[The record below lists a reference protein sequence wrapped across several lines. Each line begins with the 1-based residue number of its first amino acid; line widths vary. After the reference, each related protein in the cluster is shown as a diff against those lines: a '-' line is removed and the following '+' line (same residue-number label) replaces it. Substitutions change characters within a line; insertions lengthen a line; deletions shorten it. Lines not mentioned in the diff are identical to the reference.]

1 MWYQRTPDEFST
13 PEVANPVDRY
23 IKAGLVSGELK
34 NWGWQTISLPFTADL
49 VSTQQKGEITHFYA
63 GSNTGHE
70 YWLREF
76 GSVSKDANTNI
87 VTGVFNSPSA
97 SGTATKYV
105 TNQFL
110 WDYYYSKNNR
120 KDKNEDLYKHYNG
133 TDDASKDYYHSS
145 REYANYP
152 LFTAGTPYLI
162 GFPGETYYEFD
173 LSGKFQPKNIYA
185 GTGAETIGKLNK
197 QTISFVSVN
206 GAVIG
211 VSDTEYSANNGAAGS
226 GGSTAGDYT
235 FRTSYQANTLAAAG
249 DGYLL
254 NSTAADQPSSKF
266 VQNTAGAVTVPFR
279 PYFAPKQTSSPAP
292 KRAGTRADV
301 LYIGY
306 AGDVEG
312 DPIIDMV
319 TNHGLYIYSEGMNIC
334 IESTLEEPAEVNVFT
349 TGGTLLKRLT
359 VQPGTKETVPVNN
372 RGIYIVNRQKIAV
385 TK

>member
-1 MWYQRTPDEFST
+1 MDKQDFNAPISYRYYYDENGDKFYMWYQRTPDEFST

-23 IKAGLVSGELK
+23 IKAGLVSDELK
-34 NWGWQTISLPFTADL
+34 TWGWQTISLPFTADL

-76 GSVSKDANTNI
+76 GSVSTDDATKI
-87 VTGVFNSPSA
+87 VTGVFNSPAA
-97 SGTATKYV
+97 SGTATKPV

-110 WDYYYSKNNR
+110 WDYYYSKNDR
-120 KDKNEDLYKHYNG
+120 KDKNEDLYKHYEGEPNA
-133 TDDASKDYYHSS
+133 TKDYYNAGRSGS
-145 REYANYP
+145 GTELTYSNKRNYANYP

-185 GTGAETIGKLNK
+185 GAETIGKLNK

-226 GGSTAGDYT
+226 GGSTADGYT
-235 FRTSYQANTLAAAG
+235 FRTSYQANTLAAVG

-254 NSTAADQPSSKF
+254 NSTAADQPSS
-266 VQNTAGAVTVPFR
+266 
-279 PYFAPKQTSSPAP
+279 
-292 KRAGTRADV
+292 
-301 LYIGY
+301 
-306 AGDVEG
+306 
-312 DPIIDMV
+312 
-319 TNHGLYIYSEGMNIC
+319 
-334 IESTLEEPAEVNVFT
+334 
-349 TGGTLLKRLT
+349 
-359 VQPGTKETVPVNN
+359 
-372 RGIYIVNRQKIAV
+372 
-385 TK
+385 